1 MKHITEFDVNNK
13 KVIVRCDLNV
23 TIKDG
28 KILNDDKIFASLI
41 TINYLIKNNA
51 KVIIMSHLGK
61 VRVEEDK
68 KDKSLKVVYERL
80 RELLPDN
87 ILLYFSQNTKGKEL
101 ESLISE
107 MKPGNVLLI
116 ENTRFEDMLDK
127 KESNNNDELAKYW
140 ASLGD
145 LFINDAFGNSHR
157 KHASN
162 CAITKYIDNGIG
174 FLMEKE
180 LNNLE
185 ILLNPIVP
193 FTVIMGGAKTKDK
206 INIMPNILDKCNY
219 LLLGGGIANTFLSIN
234 NEVGRSLVSKESIE
248 EVKEI
253 LNQYS
258 NKIIM
263 PVDAVVENQ
272 YNIMNKDINEI
283 TSEDCIYDIGPK
295 TIELFERYINISKT
309 IFINGTVGKYEDNR
323 FELGT
328 RNILNICSQS
338 NANVILGGGDA
349 LASSDHFRINK
360 FYFKSTGGGATLEYI
375 GTGKLACLDEQNSIR
390 LKQ

>member
-28 KILNDDKIFASLI
+28 KILNDDKIKASLI
-41 TINYLIKNNA
+41 TVNYLIKNNA

-61 VRVEEDK
+61 VKTEEDK

-87 ILLYFSQNTKGKEL
+87 ILLYFSQNTRGKEL
-101 ESLISE
+101 ENLISE
-107 MKPGNVLLI
+107 MKPGNVLLM
-116 ENTRFEDMLDK
+116 ENTRFEDIIDK

-145 LFINDAFGNSHR
+145 LFINDAFGNTHR

-162 CAITKYIDNGIG
+162 CAITKYIDNAMG

-180 LNNLE
+180 LNNLN
-185 ILLNPIVP
+185 ILLNPTSP
-193 FTVIMGGAKTKDK
+193 FIVIMGGAKATDK
-206 INIMPNILDKCNY
+206 INIMPSILDKCDY
-219 LLLGGGIANTFLSIN
+219 LLLGGGIANTFLIIN
-234 NEVGRSLVSKESIE
+234 NEVGRSLISEESVE
-248 EVKEI
+248 KAKEI
-253 LNQYS
+253 LSQYA

-263 PVDAVVENQ
+263 PVDAIVENQ
-272 YNIMNKDINEI
+272 HNIMTKDINEI

-295 TIELFERYINISKT
+295 TIELFERYIKISKT
-309 IFINGTVGKYEDNR
+309 IFINGTIGMYEDNR
-323 FELGT
+323 FEFGT
-328 RNILNICSQS
+328 KNILNICSQS
-338 NANVILGGGDA
+338 NAKVILGGGDA
-349 LASSDHFRINK
+349 LASADHFKIYK

-375 GTGKLACLDEQNSIR
+375 ATGKLACLDEQNS
-390 LKQ
+390 LKI